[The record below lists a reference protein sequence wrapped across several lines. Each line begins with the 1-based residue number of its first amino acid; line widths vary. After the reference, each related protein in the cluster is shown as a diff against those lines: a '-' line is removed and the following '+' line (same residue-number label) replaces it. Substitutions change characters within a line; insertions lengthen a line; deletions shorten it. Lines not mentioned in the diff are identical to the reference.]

1 MRLRRHQKDM
11 PADLADTANRLQA
24 QRPRATEMEL
34 DRAKRQVL
42 TRTRRASTT
51 GGFMRTRLAL
61 MSILALGVL
70 MSTTGGALALS
81 NLTGSQN
88 AGDAVYG
95 DPTGG
100 GVGGET
106 GSGGGGGN
114 TLGGGG
120 GNGGGSNGVAG
131 ESASGSTPSDALD
144 TADQQASNKDGKL
157 PFTGYAAIP
166 LLLIGVALLGTG
178 LVLRRRNNSPQ
189 LS

>member
-11 PADLADTANRLQA
+11 PADLADTAKRLQA
-24 QRPRATEMEL
+24 QRPLATEMEL
-34 DRAKRQVL
+34 DRAKRQIL

-81 NLTGSQN
+81 NLTGSQS
-88 AGDAVYG
+88 AGDAVY
-95 DPTGG
+95 PETPGG
-100 GVGGET
+100 EVGGET
-106 GSGGGGGN
+106 GSSGGN
-114 TLGGGG
+114 TLGDDSSSGGG
-120 GNGGGSNGVAG
+120 GTAG
-131 ESASGSTPSDALD
+131 ESASGGTPNDALD
-144 TADQQASNKDGKL
+144 TADQRASNEDGTL

>member
-1 MRLRRHQKDM
+1 
-11 PADLADTANRLQA
+11 
-24 QRPRATEMEL
+24 
-34 DRAKRQVL
+34 
-42 TRTRRASTT
+42 
-51 GGFMRTRLAL
+51 

-81 NLTGSQN
+81 NLTGSQS

-95 DPTGG
+95 DG

-106 GSGGGGGN
+106 GSGGGGN

-120 GNGGGSNGVAG
+120 SSGGGGSNGVAG
-131 ESASGSTPSDALD
+131 ESASGSTPNDALD
-144 TADQQASNKDGKL
+144 TADQRASNENGTL

>member
-1 MRLRRHQKDM
+1 
-11 PADLADTANRLQA
+11 
-24 QRPRATEMEL
+24 
-34 DRAKRQVL
+34 
-42 TRTRRASTT
+42 
-51 GGFMRTRLAL
+51 MRTRLAL

-81 NLTGSQN
+81 NLTGSQS

-95 DPTGG
+95 DQSGG

-106 GSGGGGGN
+106 GSGGGN

-120 GNGGGSNGVAG
+120 GSGGGSNGVAG
-131 ESASGSTPSDALD
+131 ESASGSTPNDALD
-144 TADQQASNKDGKL
+144 TADQRASNENGTL

>member
-1 MRLRRHQKDM
+1 
-11 PADLADTANRLQA
+11 
-24 QRPRATEMEL
+24 
-34 DRAKRQVL
+34 
-42 TRTRRASTT
+42 
-51 GGFMRTRLAL
+51 

-81 NLTGSQN
+81 NLTGSQS

-95 DPTGG
+95 DPSGG

-106 GSGGGGGN
+106 GSGGGGN

-120 GNGGGSNGVAG
+120 SSGSGSNGVAG
-131 ESASGSTPSDALD
+131 ESASGSTPSGALD
-144 TADQQASNKDGKL
+144 TADQRASNEDGTL

>member
-1 MRLRRHQKDM
+1 
-11 PADLADTANRLQA
+11 
-24 QRPRATEMEL
+24 
-34 DRAKRQVL
+34 
-42 TRTRRASTT
+42 
-51 GGFMRTRLAL
+51 MRTRLAL

-81 NLTGSQN
+81 NLTGSQS

-95 DPTGG
+95 DPSGG

-106 GSGGGGGN
+106 GSGGGN
-114 TLGGGG
+114 TLGDDSSGGG
-120 GNGGGSNGVAG
+120 GSGTAG
-131 ESASGSTPSDALD
+131 ESASGSTPNDALD
-144 TADQQASNKDGKL
+144 TADQRASNEDGTL